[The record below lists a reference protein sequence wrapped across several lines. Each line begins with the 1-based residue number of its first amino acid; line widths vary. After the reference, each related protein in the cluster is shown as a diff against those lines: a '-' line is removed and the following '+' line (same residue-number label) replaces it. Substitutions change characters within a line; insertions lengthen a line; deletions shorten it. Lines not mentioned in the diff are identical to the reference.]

1 MCQLNTR
8 PASLRQRRI
17 NYYNTDRCVTSPV
30 GQTEK
35 GNRPYF
41 ASVRWHDEEG
51 LDVVFLEEGVSL
63 VAAARLHLVVSVQT
77 LQGGP
82 GDVHLPEGGGR
93 RALNVLIHQTLL
105 FYDTNTQVKLLRRG
119 SRQFVSLMTSKE
131 S

>member
-1 MCQLNTR
+1 MCHLASQANR
-8 PASLRQRRI
+8 ERKPAQ
-17 NYYNTDRCVTSPV
+17 
-30 GQTEK
+30 
-35 GNRPYF
+35 PYF

-131 S
+131 SCQFTVNWVRALV